1 MSDVFEI
8 YNEDG
13 SLRDGTIPVRP
24 DVTPNEMEMSPLMRQ
39 FLIDSPKIDQKAFNA
54 RKYDQIMPYK
64 AMPGDEK
71 SRTLWDRIIGAG
83 QSFDA
88 GLRRTKFNYMAA
100 ITESANAI
108 AEKLG
113 LDTITKDNFVV
124 AAKNKYKNMRI
135 NPTSDEWQDQ
145 LFYLIGQI
153 APDAVGLAIGG
164 GVIGASV
171 GMGLKA
177 ANFSKRAAT
186 IGTLFGRIGGD
197 TGINVLQF
205 MAHEAG
211 QAELE
216 NREADYSQAATHAL
230 VMGAVMS
237 TIARTSQIMGLKK
250 RYTVPMMASIGS
262 GITKVSMDDNDPAKA
277 DTMIAH
283 GLLFGMFGLAIPN
296 SKRVG
301 AQDIFTWIRAK
312 KELKQDP
319 DSLVGWTKDFFTE
332 FLPETY
338 YKTFIADPKREKGTY
353 NGAWGDPRFM
363 SPKDDFLLLVSQIT
377 NKDIGGLSDNQIV
390 HAIADMMD
398 EIGLAEFNT
407 VTQGKGRPNQI
418 PSDPMVRMARFSGV
432 DRATSVQN
440 SKIILDAVNDA
451 DAIFMKDNPGY
462 ETLIQQAKATPVT
475 YAERVLKI
483 AKENKEGYIAK
494 DENGKKL
501 YPHQVSLKE
510 YQQLF
515 GDSVENT
522 ARHKTEIET
531 AARTYVETKKSTW
544 PNKGGLIQHG
554 LYKDFGY
561 IHRKPKAFTRR
572 PESIADMKKFANNTI
587 NTIINNDK
595 LLHNAFKRM
604 ESETTPTITGQIYK
618 LFVDQKGRLYDIF
631 ESMPGG
637 TALRNAIQLTYLS
650 SGKVQLQ
657 MAEMIEKLGFDTMSP
672 RYRAMLTAHVMQRAE
687 LDFIKRA
694 GHETG
699 PRGEE
704 LKPVVR
710 EKVQRTEDISREL
723 EELQIMADREFPQL
737 GGFRGMEKKIEI
749 IENKYAEMFDK
760 AYEAGLF
767 GAETYHILKDY
778 KWVPQKTIDHATKK
792 FQNYILGEGTGKKK
806 TTEVKENEFLHDL
819 MAESNKKDKVTNI
832 EHLLQEWIT
841 KVETGVAR
849 NALWTEMASR
859 TSPLWTL
866 QDPSKLKGGIIPK
879 HNFSRKKF
887 MDKGIEESIWVETKL
902 ADMIEKQQSKIMPA
916 NLSRLLRA
924 VSGTQAVQLTAVATN
939 PFFAIFTHSL
949 DLFHVMTHHQS
960 LSKYV
965 PVKFGQF
972 YIYNK
977 ESGATPFLNNFKSAW
992 VKDQKFKDYVM
1003 NDGTTNTMV
1012 SAIAAQEQMK
1022 RSTDYLN
1029 KGGFSD
1035 TYKKYYNGL
1044 IEAFGKFGHT
1054 MEVATRMTETQM
1066 IKNTNKFSDKQ
1077 AAHESLRRLN
1087 YSRRGQAME
1096 IFDTM
1101 IPFANAQAQILASNL
1116 SELKTVAGAKSVALT
1131 MGQLAI
1137 GIGMIRAFIEYNWPK
1152 EETNGGIFKHVPWE
1166 TRMRYPFLIPTGATE
1181 QDPIKQQEVRQLIK
1195 IKGAYNPVFSLVN
1208 MALQL
1213 QLDRF
1218 YYGPDEMPPMDNVRM
1233 AWDALAVSSPVEFKN
1248 LIPPAFKI
1256 YDVFA
1261 NNVDASGNEVYRGAV
1276 REHKDEIN
1284 DYRTGGIPTTSLAI
1298 ATGQVLDALGAPS
1311 EVTSPARIQSS
1322 VDYVI
1327 AANPMTWL
1335 VGSWLWEHGGYPR
1348 EVQNTMIA
1356 KASKTAGLRKFLTQ
1370 TNPSWVEYESGI
1382 VAQREAGSEVYYKY
1396 DTKIVDPL
1404 YKFHKGDIN
1413 SNQFREEVLDLIE
1426 DAKHEEKIKMAG
1438 LVRQEISARALIDI
1452 WKEDFS
1458 LQEIHWNIPSI
1469 DWWTRLRNINDYKYR
1484 AKRFYSEYSEVEN
1497 TDWGERFLALAR
1509 RRGLFSNKWFKQE
1522 FAELNNQERKN
1533 NEHND

>member
-1 MSDVFEI
+1 MSDLYEI
-8 YNEDG
+8 FNEDG
-13 SLRDGTIPVRP
+13 SLRDGTIPIRP

-39 FLIDSPKIDQKAFNA
+39 FLVDSPQIDQKAFNA
-54 RKYDQIMPYK
+54 RKYDQIMPHR

-71 SRTLWDRIIGAG
+71 TRTLWDRVIGAG

-88 GLRRTKFNYMAA
+88 GLRRTKFNYLAA
-100 ITESANAI
+100 ITESVNAVS
-108 AEKLG
+108 EKLG
-113 LDTITKDNFVV
+113 LDKPTKDNLLV

-153 APDAVGLAIGG
+153 APDAVGMAIGG
-164 GVIGASV
+164 GIIGKSM

-177 ANFSKRAAT
+177 ANFSKRTAS

-216 NREADYSQAATHAL
+216 GREAEYGQAATHAL
-230 VMGAVMS
+230 VMGAAMS

-250 RYTVPMMASIGS
+250 RYTVPMMASIGA
-262 GITKVSMDDNDPAKA
+262 GLTKVSMDDNNPAKA
-277 DTMIAH
+277 DAMIAN
-283 GLLFGMFGLAIPN
+283 GILFGMFGLAIPN

-301 AQDIFTWIRAK
+301 AQDIFTWVKAK

-332 FLPETY
+332 FIPETY
-338 YKTFIADPKREKGTY
+338 HKTFVVDPKREKGIY
-353 NGAWGDPRFM
+353 DGAWGDSKFM
-363 SPKDDFLLLVSQIT
+363 SPKDDFLLLVSQVT
-377 NKDIGGLSDNQIV
+377 NKDIGGLSDNQVV
-390 HAIADMMD
+390 HAVADMMD
-398 EIGLAEFNT
+398 DIGLAEFST
-407 VTQGKGRPNQI
+407 ITQGQGRPNQV
-418 PSDPMVRMARFSGV
+418 PADPIARMTKFSGV

-451 DAIFMKDNPGY
+451 DAVFMKDNPEYQSLMQG
-462 ETLIQQAKATPVT
+462 AKATPAT
-475 YAERVLKI
+475 YADRTLKI

-494 DENGKKL
+494 DENGNKL
-501 YPHQVSLKE
+501 YPHQVSLVE
-510 YQQLF
+510 YLQLF
-515 GDSVENT
+515 GANVENINT
-522 ARHKTEIET
+522 HKLAIET
-531 AARTYVETKKSTW
+531 AARTYAEAKPRTW

-554 LYKDFGY
+554 LYKDFGH
-561 IHRKPKAFTRR
+561 IHRKPKAFTKR
-572 PESIADMKKFANNTI
+572 PESIVDMNKFANNTVT
-587 NTIINNDK
+587 TILNNDE
-595 LLHNAFKRM
+595 LLHNALKRI
-604 ESETTPTITGQIYK
+604 EAETTPTLKEQLYK
-618 LFVDQKGRLYDIF
+618 LLVDAKGRLYDTF
-631 ESMPGG
+631 EKMPGG
-637 TALRNAIQLTYLS
+637 TALRNAVQLNYLS
-650 SGKVQLQ
+650 SGKIQLQ
-657 MAEMIEKLGFDTMSP
+657 MQEIIEKVGFNTMSP
-672 RYRAMLTAHVMQRAE
+672 RYRAILTAHITQRAE

-699 PRGEE
+699 PRGED

-710 EKVQRTEDISREL
+710 EKIQRTEDIRREL
-723 EELQIMADREFPQL
+723 HELEKMADREFAEL
-737 GGFRGMEKKIEI
+737 DGFRGMEKKIET

-760 AYEAGLF
+760 AHEAGLF
-767 GAETYHILKDY
+767 GPETYHILKDY

-792 FQNYILGEGTGKKK
+792 FQSYILDEGARRKK
-806 TTEVKENEFLHDL
+806 TAEVKENEFLHDL
-819 MAESNKKDKVTNI
+819 MADASKKDKVTNV
-832 EHLLQEWIT
+832 EHLLQEWIS
-841 KVETGVAR
+841 KVETGIAR
-849 NALWTEMASR
+849 NALWTEMSSR

-866 QDPSKLKGGIIPK
+866 KNPNKTKGGVVPK
-879 HNFSRKKF
+879 HNFVEKRY
-887 MDKGIEESIWVETKL
+887 MNKGLEESIWVEAKL
-902 ADMIEKQQSKIMPA
+902 ADMIEKQQTRIMPA
-916 NLSRLLRA
+916 NLSRILRA
-924 VSGTQAVQLTAVATN
+924 VSGTQATQLSAVATN
-939 PFFAIFTHSL
+939 PFFAIFTHPL
-949 DLFHVMTHHQS
+949 DLFHIMTHHQS

-965 PVKFGQF
+965 PDMFSDF

-977 ESGATPFLNNFKSAW
+977 ESGAFPFMDNFKSAW
-992 VKDQKFKDYVM
+992 NKDQKFKDYVM
-1003 NDGTTNTMV
+1003 NDGTTNTIV
-1012 SAIAAQEQMK
+1012 SSIAAQEQMK

-1029 KGGFSD
+1029 RGGFSD

-1044 IEAFGKFGHT
+1044 IDAVGKFGHT

-1066 IKNTNKFSDKQ
+1066 IKNTGKFTDKQ

-1087 YSRRGQAME
+1087 YSRRGQMME

-1116 SELKTVAGAKSVALT
+1116 SEIKTVAGAKRAAIVMS
-1131 MGQLAI
+1131 QLAL
-1137 GIGMIRAFIEYNWPK
+1137 GIGMTRAFIEHNWPK
-1152 EETNGGIFKHVPWE
+1152 EETNGGIFKHIPWE

-1195 IKGAYNPVFSLVN
+1195 IKAAYNPLFSLAN

-1213 QLDRF
+1213 QLDKY
-1218 YYGPDEMPPMDNVRM
+1218 YYGEDGMPPMDTVRM

-1248 LIPPAFKI
+1248 LIPPIFKI

-1261 NNVDASGNEVYRGAV
+1261 GNVDASGNKVYKGPM

-1311 EVTSPARIQSS
+1311 EVTSPARIQGG
-1322 VDYVI
+1322 VDYFI

-1335 VGSWLWEHGGYPR
+1335 VGSWLWSHGGYPR
-1348 EVQNTMIA
+1348 ETQNTMIA

-1370 TNPSWVEYESGI
+1370 TNPSWVEYEDGTAS
-1382 VAQREAGSEVYYKY
+1382 QREAGSEVYYKY

-1404 YKFHKGDIN
+1404 YKFHKGDTN
-1413 SNQFREEVLDLIE
+1413 ANQFREEVLELIE
-1426 DAKHEEKIKMAG
+1426 DAQPEEKLKMSGLIK
-1438 LVRQEISARALIDI
+1438 QEIGARALIDI

-1458 LQEIHWNIPSI
+1458 LQEIHWNIPSVA
-1469 DWWTRLRNINDYKYR
+1469 WWTKLRNINDYKYR
-1484 AKRFYSEYSEVEN
+1484 ARRFYDEYSEVEN
-1497 TDWGERFLALAR
+1497 TDWGERFLALAKK
-1509 RRGLFSNKWFKQE
+1509 RGLFSNKWFKQE
-1522 FAELNNQERKN
+1522 FAELDNQERKQQ
-1533 NEHND
+1533 